1 MEVITKEK
9 PNKKQYTSISIQGMN
24 TIVFQMENCFYKIQ
38 KEDKTGAGFMCKI
51 PFSNDLKYFLITNYS
66 LLNEK
71 DINLNET
78 IKLKSIKKKEQ
89 KIRDGNE
96 EYSENEEIQI
106 KIDITRIKA
115 CINEKITIIEIK
127 PNKDKIFIKTILD
140 LDKEEN
146 YNNIGN
152 LKLENNKKSIYIIDK
167 EKLTFSDRIIEGSFG
182 SPILSLETFKI
193 IGIYSD
199 NKGNINENIISM
211 NYLIDELYKKNNIY
225 KNEIELIYVNNNKND
240 EVELFGGKFV
250 ENHKNDIELIIND
263 KKSKLVK
270 KWKFLKEGE
279 NKIKMIIKKKISNFE
294 RMFEGCRSLRNISQL
309 RNLDTNNINNFSYM
323 FSGCKLLSDI
333 TSLEEW
339 NVSNA
344 INFKDMFCECNKLE
358 DIRPL
363 KKWNVSKVQ
372 IFSNMFSGCSQL
384 FNIMPLKDWD
394 VSNAIDFS
402 NMFSECYELEDI
414 RPLKDWNVSKAYHF
428 SEMFREC
435 KKLHYIDSLKNWNV
449 LEATNFSLMFH
460 RCELLSDIKS
470 LKDWNVSNG
479 INFSDMFSRC
489 SNLSD
494 IQPLSNWKLNESNS
508 KDFSNMF
515 NKCKQLSNI
524 QPLKEWK
531 VSNKDKFDKMFGD
544 CSSLSVNEPLK
555 QWNLPDK
562 VFKEMFD

>member
-1 MEVITKEK
+1 MEDITKEK
-9 PNKKQYTSISIQGMN
+9 PNKKQYTSISIEGMK
-24 TIVFQMENCFYKIQ
+24 TILFQMENCFYKIQ

-127 PNKDKIFIKTILD
+127 PNKDNIFLKTILD

-146 YNNIGN
+146 DNNIGN

-225 KNEIELIYVNNNKND
+225 KNEIELIYVNNNIND
-240 EVELFGGKFV
+240 QEENIFGDKFV
-250 ENHKNDIELIIND
+250 DNHKNDIELIIND
-263 KKSKLVK
+263 QKSKLKLVK
-270 KWKFLKEGE
+270 KCILKGGE
-279 NKIKMIIKKKISNFE
+279 NKIKMIIKNKLSNFE
-294 RMFEGCRSLRNISQL
+294 CMFEGCDSLRNISGL
-309 RNLDTNNINNFSYM
+309 KNLDTNCINNFSFM
-323 FSGCKLLSDI
+323 FSGCSSLSDI
-333 TSLEEW
+333 TSLENW
-339 NVSNA
+339 NLSNA
-344 INFKDMFCECNKLE
+344 INLNDMFRECKSLS
-358 DIRPL
+358 DLRPL
-363 KKWNVSKVQ
+363 KNWNVSKVQ
-372 IFSNMFSGCSQL
+372 NFSNMFYQCSSL
-384 FNIMPLKDWD
+384 LNNELNITP
-394 VSNAIDFS
+394 
-402 NMFSECYELEDI
+402 
-414 RPLKDWNVSKAYHF
+414 
-428 SEMFREC
+428 
-435 KKLHYIDSLKNWNV
+435 
-449 LEATNFSLMFH
+449 
-460 RCELLSDIKS
+460 

-479 INFSDMFSRC
+479 INFSNMFRECDSLKDIKALKDWDVSKANDFSSMFRECKKLNDIESLKHWKVLKATNFSCMFKRCDLLADIRPLKDWKVSESKNLKKMFSRC
-489 SNLSD
+489 
-494 IQPLSNWKLNESNS
+494 PMLSNVEPLTKWDIS
-508 KDFSNMF
+508 KCENFSKMF
-515 NKCKQLSNI
+515 SKCKKLSN
-524 QPLKEWK
+524 KE
-531 VSNKDKFDKMFGD
+531 
-544 CSSLSVNEPLK
+544 LLR
-555 QWNLPDK
+555 QWNLPDN
-562 VFKEMFD
+562 VFNEMFVS